1 MFGLNRRNRIIAVGV
16 SAVVAV
22 GLLGG
27 GSVALAANTSS
38 LAAPFGSLA
47 AKVHSGKGPGSA
59 IRGVAE
65 KDILAASGLT
75 QAQVKAGLASGKSIS
90 QLITDS
96 QGKPATV
103 EATVLDDL
111 KTRLDQAV
119 AAKKIT
125 SEQEAAALAK
135 APTELDTFLNRVPK
149 PVQKA
154 PAKIALASLNGAAK
168 VIGITP
174 ADLRSAMSGGES
186 AVQVAAAHRV
196 SEQTLVSGITGAVDG
211 RIDAARAAGKIDAAR
226 AATLKAGIA
235 SAVTK
240 LVNQVPH
247 PKAGSK

>member
-16 SAVVAV
+16 SAV

-38 LAAPFGSLA
+38 LAAPLGSLA
-47 AKVHSGKGPGSA
+47 AKVHHGKGPGSA

-125 SEQEAAALAK
+125 SEQQAAALAK

-154 PAKIALASLNGAAK
+154 PAKIAQVGLGEAAK
-168 VIGITP
+168 GIGISP
-174 ADLRSAMSGGES
+174 AALRSAMAGGKS
-186 AVQVAAAHRV
+186 AAQVAVDHGV
-196 SEQTLVSGITGAVDG
+196 TEPTLVSGMTTAVDA
-211 RIDAARAAGKIDAAR
+211 RIDAALGAGKIDAAR
-226 AATLKAGIA
+226 AATMKAGIA
-235 SAVTK
+235 SAATK
-240 LVNQVPH
+240 LVNQVPY
-247 PKAGSK
+247 PKAGTK